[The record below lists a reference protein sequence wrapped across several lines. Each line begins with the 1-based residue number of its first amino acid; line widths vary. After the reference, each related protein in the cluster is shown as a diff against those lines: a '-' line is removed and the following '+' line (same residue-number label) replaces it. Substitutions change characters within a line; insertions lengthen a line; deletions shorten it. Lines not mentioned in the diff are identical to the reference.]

1 MLLLL
6 ARDMQWRWRR
16 LVAGVIATALVLA
29 VTLLLGA
36 LRESFLAETERTIAF
51 FGGDVWVVPGDTAGP
66 FTSNSPIAASVAD
79 DLRAHDDVDDAT
91 PVAIFRHAVEGIG
104 DGFTDVSV
112 IAYEP
117 GGVVEPVLQEGRA
130 PAATGET
137 AVDERTGARMGDRI
151 TLAGDVFT
159 VVGIMQGFTMY
170 GGTPGIL
177 LTLEDAQRTAYGGE
191 ALASAVVVAGSP
203 DDLPDG
209 LIAQDPDQ
217 IGDDLRRPLAVVTGA
232 LGVLE
237 LVLWIV
243 AAAIVG
249 LLAYL
254 SSLDRQRD
262 VTVFKALGV
271 SSGRLVVIVLAEG
284 VVTAVLGAG
293 VGLVLGIVLVPLFPI
308 DVAVSPTQAV
318 VLLGL
323 AVVVGMLAGSLG
335 IRRVLRA
342 DPARAF
348 AALD

>member
-16 LVAGVIATALVLA
+16 LAAGVLATALVLA
-29 VTLLLGA
+29 MTLLLGA
-36 LRESFLAETERTIAF
+36 LRESFLAETERTVAF
-51 FGGDVWVVPGDTAGP
+51 FGADEWIVPDDTAGP
-66 FTSNSPIAASVAD
+66 FTSNSPISASVAD
-79 DLRAHDDVDDAT
+79 DIRSQDGVRGAT
-91 PVAIFRHAVEGIG
+91 PVAIFRHAVEGIR

-112 IAYEP
+112 IAY
-117 GGVVEPVLQEGRA
+117 GAGDVVDPVVADGRA

-137 AVDERTGARMGDRI
+137 AVDERTGARLGEEI
-151 TLAGDVFT
+151 TLSGEPFT
-159 VVGIMQGFTMY
+159 VVGIMRGFTMY

-177 LTLEDAQRTAYGGE
+177 LTLEDAQRIAYRGE
-191 ALASAVVVAGSP
+191 PLASAIVVVGGPVDAP
-203 DDLPDG
+203 TG
-209 LIAQDPDQ
+209 LATQTPQQ
-217 IGDDLRRPLAVVTGA
+217 IGDDLRRPLAVVTGS
-232 LGVLE
+232 LGVLQ
-237 LVLWIV
+237 LLLWVV

-271 SSGRLVVIVLAEG
+271 SSGRLVAGVLAEG
-284 VVTAVLGAG
+284 AVTAVLGAT
-293 VGLVLGIVLVPLFPI
+293 VGLVIGIVLVPLFPI
-308 DVAVSPTQAV
+308 DVAVSPAQAV
-318 VLLGL
+318 ALLAL
-323 AVVVGMLAGSLG
+323 ALVVGMLAGSLG